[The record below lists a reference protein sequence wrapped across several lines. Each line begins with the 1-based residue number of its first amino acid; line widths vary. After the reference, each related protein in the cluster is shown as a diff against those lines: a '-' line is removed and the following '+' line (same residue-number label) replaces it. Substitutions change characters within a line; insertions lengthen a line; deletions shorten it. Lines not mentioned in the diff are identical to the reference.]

1 MLQYNARAM
10 TTPENHPRPTT
21 TPPTEATQEP
31 VTSGHFLR
39 SSFVTGLV
47 TAFPLLITLFLGRF
61 AFDLLDRWADPISVF
76 AFGRV
81 VPGFG
86 LAIFV
91 VLIFLLGVIA
101 RNVVGRRILSF
112 GERLFARIPVLRP
125 IYLGAREVTR
135 AFSAERTKSFRRV
148 VLIPFPYADVR
159 AVGFVTGEFTEPGPD
174 GPVKLVSVFMPTTP
188 NPTTGFYLVYP
199 ESVIRDTSLSVEEG
213 VRLVIS
219 GGLVGGSSVRFF
231 APKEEEFRP

>member
-1 MLQYNARAM
+1 MSTPANHSVSG
-10 TTPENHPRPTT
+10 TTAQSDAAPGP
-21 TPPTEATQEP
+21 AAK
-31 VTSGHFLR
+31 GHFLR

-61 AFDLLDRWADPISVF
+61 AFDLLDRWADPISTY

-86 LAIFV
+86 LAIFL
-91 VLIFLLGVIA
+91 VLILLLGVIA
-101 RNVVGRRILSF
+101 RNVAGRKVLAF
-112 GERLFARIPVLRP
+112 GERLFGRIPVLRP

-159 AVGFVTGEFTEPGPD
+159 AVGFVTGEFAEPGPH
-174 GPVKLVSVFMPTTP
+174 GPIHLVSVFMPTTP

-199 ESVIRDTSLSVEEG
+199 ESAIRDTSLSVEEG

-231 APKEEEFRP
+231 AAPDGEFRQ

>member
-1 MLQYNARAM
+1 M
-10 TTPENHPRPTT
+10 TTPDTHPASTASPGTETT
-21 TPPTEATQEP
+21 KEP
-31 VTSGHFLR
+31 ASSGHFLR

-61 AFDLLDRWADPISVF
+61 AFDLLDRWADPISEV

-86 LAIFV
+86 LAIFI

-101 RNVVGRRILSF
+101 RNVVGRRFLAF

-174 GPVKLVSVFMPTTP
+174 GPITLVSVFMPTTP

-199 ESVIRDTSLSVEEG
+199 ESAVRDTSLSVEEG
-213 VRLVIS
+213 IRLVIS

-231 APKEEEFRP
+231 APEGEERRP